1 MILKALYDYYERC
14 GNLPAPGLEEKE
26 IGFLLVLSKEGRF
39 LRFEDC
45 RMGKNQAKTFLV
57 KKHVGRSSAVA
68 ANYLYDN
75 STYVLGY
82 ADMDKDIEK
91 NKDNEKKLKETLTKR
106 NSKEKEC
113 LKAFTDKVNDICQ
126 ACPNSEDLKAIC
138 QFYKQDKT
146 DILNA
151 ISQDP
156 LWDDI
161 KKNLSKKYSTF
172 SFRIEGERKITA
184 EKRELLQLDAAEED
198 NAEEGLCLIT
208 GQHKPIVDTTTATMI
223 PGSQATAKLVAFQVN
238 SGYYCY

>member
-82 ADMDKDIEK
+82 ADMDKD
-91 NKDNEKKLKETLTKR
+91 
-106 NSKEKEC
+106 
-113 LKAFTDKVNDICQ
+113 
-126 ACPNSEDLKAIC
+126 
-138 QFYKQDKT
+138 
-146 DILNA
+146 
-151 ISQDP
+151 
-156 LWDDI
+156 
-161 KKNLSKKYSTF
+161 
-172 SFRIEGERKITA
+172 
-184 EKRELLQLDAAEED
+184 
-198 NAEEGLCLIT
+198 
-208 GQHKPIVDTTTATMI
+208 M
-223 PGSQATAKLVAFQVN
+223 
-238 SGYYCY
+238 